1 MAQITIRGIDPEI
14 EKEIRK
20 KAMESGQSLNNVVL
34 DIIQN
39 NMGKKKKPLRN
50 GNTLSKL
57 AGGWHKK
64 EASQF
69 FDSIKIFEQI
79 DEDMWK

>member
-1 MAQITIRGIDPEI
+1 MAQITIRGIDPDI

-20 KAMESGQSLNNVVL
+20 KAMESGQSLNRVVL

-39 NMGKKKKPLRN
+39 KMGKKKKSLRN
-50 GNTLSKL
+50 GNSLSKL

-64 EASQF
+64 DASKF
-69 FDSIKIFEQI
+69 FESIKIFEQI
-79 DEDMWK
+79 DEDIWR